1 MPTNG
6 QTLREV
12 FRWIHGKHAVAGL
25 VQNKRQLLKVWT
37 RREQRGYGMQTNLT
51 TVLNVYFGHLFAA
64 LSDCH
69 QKFVRYIHAS
79 LCCPVI
85 GIGDDFEG
93 LEERIGLNEGNEQAL
108 VGDVLRLNGRT
119 KSD

>member
-1 MPTNG
+1 MPNNG

-12 FRWIHGKHAVAGL
+12 FRWIHVKHAVAGL
-25 VQNKRQLLKVWT
+25 VQNEGQLLKVWT

-51 TVLNVYFGHLFAA
+51 TVLDVYFGHLFAA

-69 QKFVRYIHAS
+69 QKFVSYIHTS

-85 GIGDDFEG
+85 RIGDNLEG
-93 LEERIGLNEGNEQAL
+93 LKGMVGSNEGNEQAL